1 MMKPKSYK
9 IVEMAVGQGIG
20 FGLNRAFKHTDEPT
34 REQIHAEVE
43 REIML
48 ALSEYFE
55 FDIPLLI

>member
-1 MMKPKSYK
+1 
-9 IVEMAVGQGIG
+9 
-20 FGLNRAFKHTDEPT
+20 LNRAFKHTDEPT